1 LVTNSESNQ
10 EDPDLIDH
18 TFRKLKKKNLLK
30 INSKPTKSQPK
41 SNARDTTET
50 ETENETEIEQRTVNQ
65 KSSHSILRVNNQ
77 VNKSKVASRVKIT
90 IEQTSSDESENEES
104 QLKNTKRGK
113 SRLDNS
119 SFSQNTS
126 TRSKRLSKTLDSS
139 KNIETLTINDTT
151 ENDSSS
157 EDKEL
162 EQSSRV
168 LRRSLGKEQIK
179 IHEPIVSNPTKS
191 KSSIKITK
199 LNPSSSLKSCHVAL
213 TRLDESHLSQNK
225 KQDNS
230 INEDEESRRSTRI
243 NRNSPQPRSSRD
255 STKNHLLADVK
266 GKDASRRCVSLN
278 NNNSQDHGSD
288 NEPPKKVARRTPSTQ
303 SELKNQRSGSAV
315 PKNTNAANLRQSP
328 RRCSPR

>member
-30 INSKPTKSQPK
+30 INSKLTKSQPK

-77 VNKSKVASRVKIT
+77 MNKSKVASRVKII
-90 IEQTSSDESENEES
+90 IEQTTSDESEYEES

-126 TRSKRLSKTLDSS
+126 TRSKRLSKTLDSN
-139 KNIETLTINDTT
+139 KTIETLTIDDTT
-151 ENDSSS
+151 ESDSSS
-157 EDKEL
+157 EEKEL

-179 IHEPIVSNPTKS
+179 IQEPPVSKPT

-225 KQDNS
+225 KEDRS
-230 INEDEESRRSTRI
+230 INEDEETRRSTRLS
-243 NRNSPQPRSSRD
+243 RNSPQPRNSRD
-255 STKNHLLADVK
+255 STKNHLLADIK

-278 NNNSQDHGSD
+278 NNNSVDHGSD
-288 NEPPKKVARRTPSTQ
+288 NEPPKKVARRTPSSQ

-315 PKNTNAANLRQSP
+315 SKTTNAAHLRQSP